1 MEILRCKYW
10 IHKQIV
16 MEGCRDAKNKINLN
30 DFTIKRNGHKN
41 KRRYGMLAS
50 WNEKKL
56 KNIKKQ
62 KRQDIL

>member
-1 MEILRCKYW
+1 
-10 IHKQIV
+10 

-30 DFTIKRNGHKN
+30 DFTIKINRHKN

>member
-1 MEILRCKYW
+1 
-10 IHKQIV
+10 